1 MGLSHDGMRQPSH
14 GIIEPIA
21 RYSKGTANRAET
33 MKRCHRERVS
43 CALRCA
49 SSSTFAAVT
58 STARVG
64 DPAPVM
70 ACFNADTR
78 TRAGSYTMVAFSVVR
93 LTEALVTP
101 ASLRSARSMAAEQAA
116 HVMPR
121 TGITTVLAPDGW
133 ATPYPAFSME
143 AFSTLSST
151 RVSSYSTVS
160 FSVAGLT
167 AAEATPSSFFTE
179 RATAIAHAAQVIPVI
194 SRSFVFIYSSRLP
207 PRVAARSTSVGT
219 PPLQG
224 CALILSESPES
235 ATRQL

>member
-1 MGLSHDGMRQPSH
+1 MHGMTSPTSTSAYRRGKSMGLSHDGMRQPSH

-58 STARVG
+58 STSRGVY
-64 DPAPVM
+64 PAPVM

-101 ASLRSARSMAAEQAA
+101 ASLRSARSIAAEQAA

-151 RVSSYSTVS
+151 CLLYTSD
-160 FSVAGLT
+160 
-167 AAEATPSSFFTE
+167 AADD
-179 RATAIAHAAQVIPVI
+179 
-194 SRSFVFIYSSRLP
+194 L
-207 PRVAARSTSVGT
+207 
-219 PPLQG
+219 L
-224 CALILSESPES
+224 C
-235 ATRQL
+235 